1 MARLQEAQASASV
14 CAAAV
19 AAELDRASQVAR
31 QLSLTAK
38 NARVVVMRA
47 GNRAASLKVISDFF
61 DDLASKTIALAKNIN
76 VVAIDISRL
85 AVSGWR
91 DSMLISQLHRSAEL
105 ANQWGVD
112 VSLNTYTAQLEM
124 KHEELVSVFHK
135 KLNKLASEL
144 SEIQRLMR
152 AANVISVTSRLE
164 ATQTG
169 EFEGILVEMANTIQS
184 QSDQIKLH
192 VSRSQQILESTL
204 NQAAE

>member
-19 AAELDRASQVAR
+19 AAELDRASQVAK

-76 VVAIDISRL
+76 VVAIDISRM

-91 DSMLISQLHRSAEL
+91 GSMLISQLHRSINL
-105 ANQWGVD
+105 ARQWGVN
-112 VSLNTYTAQLEM
+112 VALTGYTAELEF
-124 KHEELVSVFHK
+124 KHNELVSGFQK
-135 KLNKLASEL
+135 KLNRLASEL
-144 SEIQRLMR
+144 AEIQRLMR

-169 EFEGILVEMANTIQS
+169 EFESILVEMANTIQS

-192 VSRSQQILESTL
+192 VARSQQILESTL
-204 NQAAE
+204 NQPVE

>member
-1 MARLQEAQASASV
+1 MARLQDAQASASV

-19 AAELDRASQVAR
+19 AAELDRASHVAR

-76 VVAIDISRL
+76 VVAIDISRM

-91 DSMLISQLHRSAEL
+91 GSMLVSQLHRSAEL
-105 ANQWGVD
+105 AAEWGVN
-112 VSLNTYTAQLEM
+112 VSLDASTQIIEA
-124 KHEELVSVFHK
+124 KHEELVDGFHK
-135 KLNKLASEL
+135 KLMKLATEL

-192 VSRSQQILESTL
+192 VSRSQQLLESTL
-204 NQAAE
+204 NQSE